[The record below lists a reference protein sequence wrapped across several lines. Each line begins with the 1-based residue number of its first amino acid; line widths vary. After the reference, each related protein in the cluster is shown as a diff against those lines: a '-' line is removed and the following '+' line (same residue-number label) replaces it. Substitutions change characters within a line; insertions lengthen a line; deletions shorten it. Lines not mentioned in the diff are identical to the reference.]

1 MKSQRLAKYLIDTS
15 LNLYR
20 RTGKER
26 IGEVMFS
33 NNAVV
38 VEDVV
43 KIYPGGIRGADGVSF
58 TVKKGEIY
66 GLIGPNGA
74 GKTTVLRILATILQP
89 TSGSAKIFEYD
100 VVKQPEEVRKIISYL
115 PEEAG
120 AYKYLSGEEYLE
132 FIAKLYSSSE
142 NEASEMKKLGASI
155 SGLGNRLRDK
165 VRTYSKGMLRRLL
178 VARAIMVKPKV
189 AILDEPTSGLDVV
202 NAVIVRDI
210 IKKAVR
216 EWGITVLLSSHNML
230 EVEYLC
236 NRIAMIHQGKIIAEG
251 VPKQLLEDHGVDNLE
266 ELFVKLT
273 GERT

>member
-1 MKSQRLAKYLIDTS
+1 MS
-15 LNLYR
+15 LNLYC

-26 IGEVMFS
+26 AGEVMFS

-38 VEDVV
+38 VEDIV
-43 KIYPGGIRGADGVSF
+43 KVYPGGIRGADGVSF

>member
-1 MKSQRLAKYLIDTS
+1 
-15 LNLYR
+15 
-20 RTGKER
+20 
-26 IGEVMFS
+26 MFLS
-33 NNAVV
+33 NAVV
-38 VEDVV
+38 VEDLV
-43 KIYPGGIRGADGVSF
+43 KVYPGGIKGADGVSF

-74 GKTTVLRILATILQP
+74 GKTTVLRTLATILQP
-89 TSGSAKIFEYD
+89 TSGSAKVFEYD

-155 SGLGNRLRDK
+155 SGLGDRLRDK

-178 VARAIMVKPKV
+178 VARTIMVRPKV

-251 VPKQLLEDHGVDNLE
+251 APKQLLEDHGVDNLE